1 MAEEERQTENGRFV
15 PTPKELEEGRRH
27 KRRRHST
34 KPVKVGKKTRT
45 GPIRNFI
52 AKIRSGAL
60 KRRTE
65 APAPPAP
72 TAHKQPISS
81 PSIKEEPG
89 SPTEAKTSKDTPTPP
104 QQSTRTAGG
113 NRISRL
119 RLPDQPTKA
128 VPPTVITTPKPD
140 GPEKAEAMAK
150 KKGHDLGT
158 WKSIAGATMGSKCH
172 YAPCNRCKKIARADL
187 VQPENYSSAHATWEY
202 AGNALEESCN
212 Y

>member
-1 MAEEERQTENGRFV
+1 MAEEERHTENSRFV

-52 AKIRSGAL
+52 AKIRYGAL

-65 APAPPAP
+65 APAPPTP
-72 TAHKQPISS
+72 TAHKQPTSS
-81 PSIKEEPG
+81 PSTNEETG
-89 SPTEAKTSKDTPTPP
+89 SSTEPKTSKDTPTPP

-128 VPPTVITTPKPD
+128 VPPTVITTQTPH

-158 WKSIAGATMGSKCH
+158 WKSVAGAAMGSKCH

>member
-15 PTPKELEEGRRH
+15 PTPKELEEGRRY

-34 KPVKVGKKTRT
+34 KPAKVGKKTRT

-65 APAPPAP
+65 ASAPPTP
-72 TAHKQPISS
+72 TVHKQPTSS
-81 PSIKEEPG
+81 PSTKEETG
-89 SPTEAKTSKDTPTPP
+89 SPTEAKPSKDTPTTP
-104 QQSTRTAGG
+104 QQSIRTAGG

-128 VPPTVITTPKPD
+128 VPPTVITTPKTD

-158 WKSIAGATMGSKCH
+158 WKSIAGAAIGSKHH
-172 YAPCNRCKKIARADL
+172 YAPCNRCRKMARADL